1 MRELQ
6 RSGAHARSNSSSAP
20 GLRRRTV
27 SRHCMYD
34 LLDGRVPLLRRERA
48 RGRIARMPERTSYEP
63 GTPSWVDLGTSDP
76 DAAKE
81 FYRSLFGWEAED
93 AGPVEETGGYGFFT
107 LNGRKIAGVAGLMD
121 PSQPVAW
128 STYVATED
136 L

>member
-48 RGRIARMPERTSYEP
+48 RGRIARMPERSSYEP

-76 DAAKE
+76 DAAKR
-81 FYRSLFGWEAED
+81 FYGELFGWQVED
-93 AGPVEETGGYGFFT
+93 AGPVEETGGYAVFPPPGPQ
-107 LNGRKIAGVAGLMD
+107 GAGGGAPAG
-121 PSQPVAW
+121 PPQP
-128 STYVATED
+128 
-136 L
+136 